1 MPVFEYK
8 AYNTSGKPVS
18 GLIDAE
24 SSSAARQKL
33 RKAGVF
39 TTALKEEEKVKET
52 RKGLRAP
59 ITVFKTVKL
68 ADLAIMTR
76 QLSTLLGAGL
86 PLVESLTALIDQTS
100 NFTLKKV
107 ISQIRERV
115 NEGSTLADALGQH
128 PRIFSSLY
136 VNMTRAGESS
146 GALEIVLQR
155 LADFTENQLALKNKL
170 FATLA
175 YPILMLFVGA
185 GVLLFLLTF
194 VIPKVT
200 SIFYETQQA
209 LPLPTQILLSV
220 SGMLKKTWWLIII
233 GVILLIFVIQKINRN
248 EKGKAFFDRMK
259 LNLPFFGKLIQKIAI
274 SRFTRT
280 FGILLHSGIP
290 VLTSL
295 DIVKTVVNNSVLFKA
310 IEEAR
315 NNIREG
321 EAIAPPLNRSGLFPP
336 MVTHMI
342 SVGERSGRLE
352 EMLQKISEAS
362 ENEVQSTIQ
371 GLTSLLEPVMI
382 LFMGSIVGFI
392 VLSILLPIFEM
403 NQLIR

>member
-8 AYNTSGKPVS
+8 AYNTAGKLVS
-18 GLIDAE
+18 GVIDADNP
-24 SSSAARQKL
+24 SAARLKL
-33 RKAGVF
+33 RKTGVY
-39 TTALKEEEKVKET
+39 TTTLKEAEQAKDR
-52 RKGLRAP
+52 RKGLRTP
-59 ITVFKTVKL
+59 ITIIKRVKL

-100 NFTLKKV
+100 NYTLKKV
-107 ISQIRERV
+107 LSQVRERV
-115 NEGSTLADALGQH
+115 NEGSTLADALGEH
-128 PRIFSSLY
+128 PKIFSSLY

-146 GALEIVLQR
+146 GALEIVLMR
-155 LADFTENQLALKNKL
+155 LADFTEGQLALKNKL

-175 YPILMLFVGA
+175 YPILMLFVGS

-209 LPLPTQILLSV
+209 LPLPTQILITSSSL
-220 SGMLKKTWWLIII
+220 LKDTWWLILA
-233 GVILLIFVIQKINRN
+233 GLVFLIVGLRKVNKN
-248 EKGKAFFDRMK
+248 ERGKAFFDGLK

-274 SRFTRT
+274 ARFTRT

-362 ENEVQSTIQ
+362 ENEVQATIQ

-403 NQLIR
+403 NQLVR